1 MTESDAERLM
11 RAHRYA
17 EAIAVFESRL
27 ADDPSDLGAMLRMGL
42 CHLLNR
48 SEPAFLAI
56 HDRATAVI
64 HELGAAP
71 RQTEQLWVH
80 YQRLFKLVTATAL
93 VVGGMANLIACEDL
107 VSSGHKYSG
116 GVYHDP
122 GAPVGGAAN
131 ATDASAPDGDAAM
144 DVVSAPD
151 GAAPDGDAGA
161 DAAADATSAHRYS
174 GGVYLDAADG

>member
-27 ADDPSDLGAMLRMGL
+27 ADEPSDLGAMLRMGL

-56 HDRATAVI
+56 HDRATAII

-93 VVGGMANLIACEDL
+93 VVGGMASIVACD
-107 VSSGHKYSG
+107 VDSAPKNSG
-116 GVYHDP
+116 GVY
-122 GAPVGGAAN
+122 VE
-131 ATDASAPDGDAAM
+131 TDAAADDAARDTAT

-151 GAAPDGDAGA
+151 GDATVDAGA
-161 DAAADATSAHRYS
+161 DAAGDAASAHRYS
-174 GGVYLDAADG
+174 GGVYLDAAEG